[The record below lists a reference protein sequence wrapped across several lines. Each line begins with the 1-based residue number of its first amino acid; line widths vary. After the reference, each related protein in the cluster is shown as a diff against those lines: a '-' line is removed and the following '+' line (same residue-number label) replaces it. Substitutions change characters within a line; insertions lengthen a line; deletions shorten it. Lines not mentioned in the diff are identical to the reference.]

1 MRRTGGGLGPG
12 ERGKGYSRRRGGLL
26 PIRTFSLAHSR
37 TDLAHVQRG
46 GVWVPAA
53 FDRRRDARE
62 RAPPDKASKVEI
74 SAILL
79 VYYWYTTGAQTI
91 KTCRRWRIGLPLLPP
106 PHLRESTSYVSLRAT
121 SVYELRQ
128 SRFYG

>member
-1 MRRTGGGLGPG
+1 MEGSGRVRRTGGGLGPG

-62 RAPPDKASKVEI
+62 RAPPDKASEVEI
-74 SAILL
+74 RAILL
-79 VYYWYTTGAQTI
+79 VYYWCPDHQD
-91 KTCRRWRIGLPLLPP
+91 LPKMAHRSAPAAAAAAAAA
-106 PHLRESTSYVSLRAT
+106 AT
-121 SVYELRQ
+121 STTT
-128 SRFYG
+128 STATFYC